1 VEVRKIKTLFRAGFI
16 VFFCEMPASGCF
28 CFFKFSTV
36 VKRKPFYVG
45 ERVGEAVAPEG
56 EAVAV
61 APEGEAVAVAPEGE
75 AVAAEVG
82 EAGIEVEGTP
92 N

>member
-1 VEVRKIKTLFRAGFI
+1 
-16 VFFCEMPASGCF
+16 
-28 CFFKFSTV
+28 

-45 ERVGEAVAPEG
+45 EEVGELAAEVVG
-56 EAVAV
+56 E
-61 APEGEAVAVAPEGE
+61 AVAPEGE